1 MNKRPKTSTDSER
14 QTPTN
19 RKPEP
24 TAHST
29 PQPQATLPLPGQAS
43 PATILHM
50 QRTMGNK
57 VVQRYLD
64 ARETTHT
71 PIQRLIPLQDP
82 DDFLC
87 NDPDMTPPAAT
98 VGVPTV
104 GNAGGLDSEHGQQS
118 DMESVPTIG
127 EAYGNNSEHGQH
139 TGNTAVL
146 PETTITGTTGRP
158 TLYQGSTGPYVE
170 LLQNK
175 LRGTGE
181 NIQVD
186 GIFGSDTKAKVQ
198 NFQEAMKLDVDGVVG
213 RRTWEA
219 LDAVS
224 RGEAVSD
231 AEMAKLGV
239 QLDLARAYYSA
250 EQYQAALDAYLSLYA
265 EPKLDSKPL
274 FLAGVIFS
282 IGSCH
287 HQLAFAA
294 DATPEQKQQRL
305 DQAISWYQEATM
317 REGVESDMIADAATR
332 IRECRLG
339 QPPTSRAELEMQK
352 LDM

>member
-1 MNKRPKTSTDSER
+1 MNKQPKAHSESER

-19 RKPEP
+19 RKPDT

-50 QRTMGNK
+50 QRTVGNK

-71 PIQRLIPLQDP
+71 PIQRLTPLQDP
-82 DDFLC
+82 DDFFC
-87 NDPDMTPPAAT
+87 NDPDLTPPGAT

-104 GNAGGLDSEHGQQS
+104 GNAGGLDSEHDQQS

-127 EAYGNNSEHGQH
+127 EAYGNNSEHGQQ

-175 LRGTGE
+175 LRGAGKTL
-181 NIQVD
+181 QVD
-186 GIFGSDTKAKVQ
+186 GVFGSDTAVKVRE
-198 NFQEAMKLDVDGVVG
+198 FQETMKLVVDGVVG

-224 RGEAVSD
+224 RGEAISD
-231 AEMAKLGV
+231 AEQDQINTQKRVAE
-239 QLDLARAYYSA
+239 AYYMVGD
-250 EQYQAALDAYLSLYA
+250 YQAALDAFLSLYA
-265 EPKLDSKPL
+265 EPKLATKPMSL
-274 FLAGVIFS
+274 TNTIWNIA
-282 IGSCH
+282 SCH

-294 DATPEQKQQRL
+294 DASPEQKQQRL
-305 DQAISWYQEATM
+305 DQAISWYQECVM

>member
-1 MNKRPKTSTDSER
+1 MNKRPKTSADSER
-14 QTPTN
+14 QAPTN

-24 TAHST
+24 TVHST

-50 QRTMGNK
+50 QRTVGNK

-71 PIQRLIPLQDP
+71 PIQRMIPLQDP
-82 DDFLC
+82 DEFAHGDPFL
-87 NDPDMTPPAAT
+87 TPPTAT
-98 VGVPTV
+98 VPPTT
-104 GNAGGLDSEHGQQS
+104 GNGGDLDSEHDQQS
-118 DMESVPTIG
+118 NMESVPTIG
-127 EAYGNNSEHGQH
+127 EAYGNNSEHGQQ
-139 TGNTAVL
+139 TPNTAVL

-198 NFQEAMKLDVDGVVG
+198 KFQEAMKLDVDGVVG

-231 AEMAKLGV
+231 AEQDQINTQKRVAE
-239 QLDLARAYYSA
+239 AYYIA
-250 EQYQAALDAYLSLYA
+250 GDYQAALDAFLSLYA
-265 EPKLDSKPL
+265 EPKLAAKPMSL
-274 FLAGVIFS
+274 TITIWNIA
-282 IGSCH
+282 SCH

-294 DATPEQKQQRL
+294 DASPEQKQQRL
-305 DQAISWYQEATM
+305 DQAISWYQECVM

-339 QPPTSRAELEMQK
+339 QPPTSRSELEMQK